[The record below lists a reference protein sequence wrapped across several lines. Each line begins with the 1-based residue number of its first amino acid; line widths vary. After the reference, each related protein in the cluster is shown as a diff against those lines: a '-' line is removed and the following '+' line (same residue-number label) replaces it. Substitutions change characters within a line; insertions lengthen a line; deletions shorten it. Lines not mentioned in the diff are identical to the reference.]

1 MSQARL
7 LRLGAALLLVVG
19 AGLSAALLAASVDA
33 ALFHSFA
40 SMDVV
45 VVVVGGGVALAGA
58 VRGLVSLAR
67 GVWAHRRSQAVIA
80 RHEIRPGVVGDP
92 VPRAFCVG
100 LLRPKVYLTAGAIA
114 ELDADERD
122 AVVAHEQA
130 HARRRDPLRLL
141 LTRATADAL
150 FFCPGARQLAERAG
164 DLAELD
170 ADASADQR
178 ALASAML
185 HLDSVSAERVDGL
198 AGIPPTW
205 RIGVTTMAAGGFV
218 VAAAGLAAVA
228 IGAQTGCWGDAF
240 AARSCDATLS
250 LTGGV
255 PLVAV
260 ALLSLA
266 GPGLSTR
273 LLRRL
278 VA

>member
-7 LRLGAALLLVVG
+7 LRLGAAMLLVVG

-33 ALFHSFA
+33 ALFHAIA
-40 SMDVV
+40 SLDVV

-58 VRGLVSLAR
+58 IRGAASLALGVRG
-67 GVWAHRRSQAVIA
+67 HRRGQAIIA
-80 RHEIRPGVVGDP
+80 RHEIRPGVVCDP

-100 LLRPKVYLTAGAIA
+100 LLRPKVYLTSGAIA
-114 ELDADERD
+114 ALDAAERD
-122 AVVAHEQA
+122 AVIAHERA

-150 FFCPGARQLAERAG
+150 FFCPGARQLAERTS

-185 HLDSVSAERVDGL
+185 RLDSVSAERVDQL
-198 AGIPPTW
+198 VGIGPSW
-205 RIGVTTMAAGGFV
+205 RIGATTMVAGGLV
-218 VAAAGLAAVA
+218 VAAAGMAAFA
-228 IGAQTGCWGDAF
+228 IGVQTGCWGDAF

-250 LTGGV
+250 LAGGA
-255 PLVAV
+255 PLAAV
-260 ALLSLA
+260 ALMTLA
-266 GPGLSTR
+266 GPALSGR